1 MRLLELRRSDGVQDP
16 VDEHPQQPDDQ
27 VSAEDGESILGR
39 VAERVGALQAIAE
52 EWVVSTVATA
62 AIAALIRLCT
72 KQPSRCALHHVGA
85 TRTRRLRDDVPLSN
99 ALRRGISQAAHTV
112 EMRRSHFRPTSLPS
126 RFCRA
131 WRFETVQNAMA
142 TSLTRRTAGRT
153 CRRNQPRW
161 GSAHTDHPAEPHS
174 SGHPLLA
181 ARSKRSCQPYQRLPF
196 RQVVAMFAPAH
207 ARKSTQPVPNKSAC
221 DPSRRQLLRRLLLR
235 QDAGE
240 GNGAGRL
247 HALASILSG
256 GGRRRFAVAAPWRR
270 RPAKHRIL
278 VAPTAILVR
287 HRVVSA
293 KHACG
298 RAGYVGVAAVELRCW
313 ETRALLRFVL
323 EISCRRQTSSGTS
336 LGNEACCGSAGVL
349 CDRGS
354 IPHYACSPV

>member
-1 MRLLELRRSDGVQDP
+1 
-16 VDEHPQQPDDQ
+16 
-27 VSAEDGESILGR
+27 
-39 VAERVGALQAIAE
+39 
-52 EWVVSTVATA
+52 
-62 AIAALIRLCT
+62 
-72 KQPSRCALHHVGA
+72 
-85 TRTRRLRDDVPLSN
+85 
-99 ALRRGISQAAHTV
+99 
-112 EMRRSHFRPTSLPS
+112 MRRSHFHPTSLPP

-153 CRRNQPRW
+153 CRRNQPRP

-181 ARSKRSCQPYQRLPF
+181 ARSQRSCQPYRRLPF

-207 ARKSTQPVPNKSAC
+207 ARKSTQPAPGKSAC

-240 GNGAGRL
+240 GNGTGRL

-293 KHACG
+293 QHACG
-298 RAGYVGVAAVELRCW
+298 RAGRVGVAAVELRRR

-323 EISCRRQTSSGTS
+323 EISCRRQTSSG
-336 LGNEACCGSAGVL
+336 GNFAGGTKRAVGRRVCCVTAGRSRTTRAHQWASIRWNLPGSQRSQAVEE
-349 CDRGS
+349 S
-354 IPHYACSPV
+354 FAKE